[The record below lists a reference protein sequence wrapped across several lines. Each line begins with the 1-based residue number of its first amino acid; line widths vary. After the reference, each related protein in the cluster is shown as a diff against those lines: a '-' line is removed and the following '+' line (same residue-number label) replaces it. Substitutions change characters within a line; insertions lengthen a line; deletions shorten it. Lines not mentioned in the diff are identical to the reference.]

1 MLGGRTHA
9 WRAAGAG
16 GSPMY
21 VHACAQPRRAHRA
34 FCRGPRAGPVP
45 AASPSILARTP
56 ITRPLYRRPRLA
68 SALRCAPLYCI
79 TLHPAASRCITLHH
93 AAFRCHLPA
102 TCQRPATLHSSR
114 SAPAASRRHR
124 PHRPIIFTH
133 RHPDRRRRRPGC
145 HGTLWRA
152 RVLWRVRD
160 RVDRRA
166 TGDVDVDV
174 DVTREA
180 SVPGGADGRTRRGAA
195 PSRCSCSCSRG
206 RRAHACD
213 EERGQSP
220 EVGRIAP
227 GGASAGPRALDT
239 AYTHTYLFST
249 VWRRRRVMERWSV
262 SSKRRS
268 VEA

>member
-21 VHACAQPRRAHRA
+21 VHACAQPRRANRA
-34 FCRGPRAGPVP
+34 FCRGPRAGTVP
-45 AASPSILARTP
+45 AASPSIPARTP

-133 RHPDRRRRRPGC
+133 RHPDRRRCRPGC

-180 SVPGGADGRTRRGAA
+180 SVPGGADGRTRRGAVA
-195 PSRCSCSCSRG
+195 VFVFVFARTEGARVRRGEGAESRG
-206 RRAHACD
+206 
-213 EERGQSP
+213 GQI
-220 EVGRIAP
+220 EP

-239 AYTHTYLFST
+239 AYTHTYLFRP

>member
-9 WRAAGAG
+9 WRAVGARTVHSVVARAQAP
-16 GSPMY
+16 SP
-21 VHACAQPRRAHRA
+21 PRLPPY
-34 FCRGPRAGPVP
+34 PRARPSHARFIADRASRP
-45 AASPSILARTP
+45 PCAALHYT
-56 ITRPLYRRPRLA
+56 
-68 SALRCAPLYCI
+68 ALHCI
-79 TLHPAASRCITLHH
+79 PLHPAALHCITLRS
-93 AAFRCHLPA
+93 AA
-102 TCQRPATLHSSR
+102 TCQRPASDRRLCIR
-114 SAPAASRRHR
+114 LAARPQRAGVIAPIAL
-124 PHRPIIFTH
+124 IIFTH
-133 RHPDRRRRRPGC
+133 RHPDRRRCRPGC

-180 SVPGGADGRTRRGAA
+180 SVPGGADGRTRRGAVA
-195 PSRCSCSCSRG
+195 VFVFVFARTEGARVRRGEGAESRG
-206 RRAHACD
+206 
-213 EERGQSP
+213 GQI
-220 EVGRIAP
+220 EP

-249 VWRRRRVMERWSV
+249 VWRRRRVMERWGV

>member
-9 WRAAGAG
+9 WRAVG
-16 GSPMY
+16 
-21 VHACAQPRRAHRA
+21 
-34 FCRGPRAGPVP
+34 
-45 AASPSILARTP
+45 ARTVHSVVARAQAP
-56 ITRPLYRRPRLA
+56 SPPRLPPYSRARPSHARSIADRA
-68 SALRCAPLYCI
+68 SRPPCAALHYTALHCI
-79 TLHPAASRCITLHH
+79 PLHPAASRCITLHH

-124 PHRPIIFTH
+124 LHRPIIFTH
-133 RHPDRRRRRPGC
+133 RHPDRRRCRPGC

-180 SVPGGADGRTRRGAA
+180 SVPGGADGRTRRGAVA
-195 PSRCSCSCSRG
+195 VFVFVFARTEGARVRRGEGAESRGGQNSARGRVGGPSRLGHCVYAYLPIQYCVAEAAGHGALG
-206 RRAHACD
+206 R
-213 EERGQSP
+213 
-220 EVGRIAP
+220 
-227 GGASAGPRALDT
+227 
-239 AYTHTYLFST
+239 F
-249 VWRRRRVMERWSV
+249 
-262 SSKRRS
+262 
-268 VEA
+268 VEASER